1 MLDAE
6 SVELE
11 LSAIAALRGD
21 VVIST
26 AKLVRPILY
35 VEPLGQNRYAPVA
48 PKGGRIRHAIEE
60 ARAVVAANPA
70 DPGRSRRS
78 PSESFGTVEFAD
90 GQVMA
95 DRRNRRRG
103 DADRDR
109 ACRRHRMERAQPHG
123 ELVGDR
129 HLARRE
135 LLGRRLARPSR

>member
-48 PKGGRIRHAIEE
+48 PQRRAHPLRH
-60 ARAVVAANPA
+60 
-70 DPGRSRRS
+70 
-78 PSESFGTVEFAD
+78 
-90 GQVMA
+90 
-95 DRRNRRRG
+95 
-103 DADRDR
+103 
-109 ACRRHRMERAQPHG
+109 
-123 ELVGDR
+123 
-129 HLARRE
+129 
-135 LLGRRLARPSR
+135 